1 MGPRA
6 RLRVK
11 LHGECAQLGVVNPL
25 AASVVCV
32 DEAELRRRG
41 KGRRHDGVAVVL
53 ARDAG
58 APVGKVAHR
67 LICAA
72 VTEFQLLGRSA
83 RGDRGEL
90 MPEADS
96 EQGYFPEKLCDLR
109 DLERVVGGVAGTV
122 RQHYAVK
129 APGEDI
135 LGAGRMREHG
145 DGRAARGERTDDV
158 ALCTEVKQRDAVF
171 FAFGG
176 EAGDLA
182 AAHLF
187 NGIRDAVGGERLM
200 RHCRGIGHDRG
211 VYRTLGADDP
221 RELARIDAADSGDV
235 VFAQEGVEI
244 LLRTEI
250 RRRIAQLAHD
260 VAAAGAFALEILGD
274 DTVISDEGE
283 GLHYYLT
290 GVARIGQRFEIS
302 DGACREYKLADGVAR
317 RADALA
323 FEYGSAAQHKISFHD
338 ITFHRGRTGEHAGP
352 F

>member
-1 MGPRA
+1 
-6 RLRVK
+6 
-11 LHGECAQLGVVNPL
+11 
-25 AASVVCV
+25 
-32 DEAELRRRG
+32 
-41 KGRRHDGVAVVL
+41 
-53 ARDAG
+53 
-58 APVGKVAHR
+58 
-67 LICAA
+67 
-72 VTEFQLLGRSA
+72 
-83 RGDRGEL
+83 
-90 MPEADS
+90 
-96 EQGYFPEKLCDLR
+96 
-109 DLERVVGGVAGTV
+109 
-122 RQHYAVK
+122 
-129 APGEDI
+129 
-135 LGAGRMREHG
+135 
-145 DGRAARGERTDDV
+145 
-158 ALCTEVKQRDAVF
+158 
-171 FAFGG
+171 
-176 EAGDLA
+176 
-182 AAHLF
+182 
-187 NGIRDAVGGERLM
+187 M
-200 RHCRGIGHDRG
+200 RHRRGIGHDRG